1 MRVTILLETIFVM
14 VSLMLVGYIGAKK
27 GLFTREFL
35 KALSTL
41 VFNVFLSCSVFG
53 SICGDV
59 PEMSLASIL
68 GIIGICALTI
78 VISYFLSTL
87 VATLIYK
94 DKPVGPA
101 MEISIATMN
110 TLLFG
115 LPIVQEV
122 YGPAAVL
129 YMGLS
134 SVGFNLI
141 LFTYGTWRLGRNG
154 EREGHRFRLKDIL
167 SPVLV
172 ATVLAFVFLIA
183 RFPIPSVVRR
193 FLSATSGV
201 TMPLSMIVL
210 GVTMGAGNLIDAF
223 RDKRVYA
230 AAFFRLIVCPML
242 VFLVLNPICT
252 DPILLRTCVVIAG
265 CPVGA
270 IVPVLALQYHEDALF
285 ASRCVMVTTL
295 MSVITLPAIILLL
308 G

>member
-1 MRVTILLETIFVM
+1 MQVTILLETIFVM
-14 VSLMLVGYIGAKK
+14 VSLMLVGYIGAKR
-27 GLFTREFL
+27 GLFTGEFL
-35 KALSTL
+35 KALSAL

-59 PEMSLASIL
+59 PEMSLASLL
-68 GIIGICALTI
+68 GIIGTCALTI
-78 VISYFLSTL
+78 VISYLLSTV
-87 VATLIYK
+87 VA
-94 DKPVGPA
+94 A

-154 EREGHRFRLKDIL
+154 DRDGRHFKLKDIL

-172 ATVLAFVFLIA
+172 ATVLAFVFLMA
-183 RFPIPSVVRR
+183 RIPIPSVLRR

-210 GVTMGAGNLIDAF
+210 GVTMGAGNLLDAF
-223 RDKRVYA
+223 RDRRVYA
-230 AAFFRLIVCPML
+230 GAFFRLIVCPL
-242 VFLVLNPICT
+242 LAFLVLSPICT

-270 IVPVLALQYHEDALF
+270 IVPVLALQYNEDALF

-295 MSVITLPAIILLL
+295 MSVITLPTIIMLL